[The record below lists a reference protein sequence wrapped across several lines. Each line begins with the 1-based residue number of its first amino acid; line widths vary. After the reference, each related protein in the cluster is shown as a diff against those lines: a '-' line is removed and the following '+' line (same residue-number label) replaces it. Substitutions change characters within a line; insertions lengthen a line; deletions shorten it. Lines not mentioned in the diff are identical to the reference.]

1 MGALMRCI
9 PKEMWATLGTKKT
22 VKEAWETMNTMQ
34 LFADLVKDVNA
45 QRLLKEFKN
54 IGFKEGQI
62 SPCAST
68 IPSQTSILLERQWT
82 SLAL

>member
-45 QRLLKEFKN
+45 
-54 IGFKEGQI
+54 
-62 SPCAST
+62 
-68 IPSQTSILLERQWT
+68 
-82 SLAL
+82 